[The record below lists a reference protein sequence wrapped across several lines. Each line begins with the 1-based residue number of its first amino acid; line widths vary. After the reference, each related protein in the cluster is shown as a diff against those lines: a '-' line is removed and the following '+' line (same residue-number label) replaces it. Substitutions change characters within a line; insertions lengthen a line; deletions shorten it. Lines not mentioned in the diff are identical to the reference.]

1 MRTHKK
7 IKDLVCPFCSLHC
20 DDIQVSMNGNQFKVN
35 NKNLICA
42 KKIEKSNIKNSS
54 QILPEINSKISTL
67 SDALKAIKKNL
78 SDHKEILL
86 LNHGV
91 DLSGL
96 RSMLSFSTK
105 YNCIIDHINSKTLF
119 QNLNLMQRSGYMAT
133 SLTEIKNR
141 ADIIIVFGNKIFEK
155 SPRLLEKVLQSKNSF
170 CTDVKKKEIILIGN
184 FNSSTVQHI
193 KNNSKVTNIK
203 LDLDKIPSLMK
214 LLISDEALENLEV
227 LSKTDLNKIRK
238 VISKS
243 KYLVATWTN
252 SDFST
257 AKNPEMIINSISK
270 YIISYNI
277 KKRGACAPI
286 AGSLG
291 DITSSQALAWM
302 TGFASR
308 IKFTGT
314 TFQHDRMSY
323 DSNVLIENNNVDVI
337 VHVSTLNL
345 DKIKLNK
352 KIFNIVIGHPNCVFD
367 HKPDIFI
374 PVGIPGIDYDGIM
387 FRTDN
392 VVSVALKNIRDIKLP
407 TTENI
412 INKLS

>member
-1 MRTHKK
+1 
-7 IKDLVCPFCSLHC
+7 
-20 DDIQVSMNGNQFKVN
+20 
-35 NKNLICA
+35 
-42 KKIEKSNIKNSS
+42 
-54 QILPEINSKISTL
+54 
-67 SDALKAIKKNL
+67 
-78 SDHKEILL
+78 
-86 LNHGV
+86 
-91 DLSGL
+91 
-96 RSMLSFSTK
+96 
-105 YNCIIDHINSKTLF
+105 
-119 QNLNLMQRSGYMAT
+119 
-133 SLTEIKNR
+133 
-141 ADIIIVFGNKIFEK
+141 NKIFEK
-155 SPRLLEKVLQSKNSF
+155 SPRLLEKVLQSKNSL

-184 FNSSTVQHI
+184 FNSSTFKHI

-214 LLISDEALENLEV
+214 LLISNEAVENLEV
-227 LSKTDLNKIRK
+227 LSKTDLNRIKK
-238 VISKS
+238 LISKS

-252 SDFST
+252 SDFSA
-257 AKNPEMIINSISK
+257 AKNPEMIINAISK

-337 VHVSTLNL
+337 VHISTLNL

>member
-1 MRTHKK
+1 
-7 IKDLVCPFCSLHC
+7 
-20 DDIQVSMNGNQFKVN
+20 
-35 NKNLICA
+35 
-42 KKIEKSNIKNSS
+42 
-54 QILPEINSKISTL
+54 
-67 SDALKAIKKNL
+67 
-78 SDHKEILL
+78 
-86 LNHGV
+86 
-91 DLSGL
+91 
-96 RSMLSFSTK
+96 
-105 YNCIIDHINSKTLF
+105 
-119 QNLNLMQRSGYMAT
+119 
-133 SLTEIKNR
+133 
-141 ADIIIVFGNKIFEK
+141 
-155 SPRLLEKVLQSKNSF
+155 
-170 CTDVKKKEIILIGN
+170 
-184 FNSSTVQHI
+184 
-193 KNNSKVTNIK
+193 
-203 LDLDKIPSLMK
+203 MK

-337 VHVSTLNL
+337 VHISTLNL